1 MAVGSPVG
9 ISETLK
15 EEGGLIFL
23 SAQLQVVLYPSPS
36 LSATKE
42 LLIRAQPGGLGS
54 TEQTHR
60 RCAHS
65 PLPPCA
71 LPRAGDSAG

>member
-23 SAQLQVVLYPSPS
+23 SAQLQVVLYPSP
-36 LSATKE
+36 
-42 LLIRAQPGGLGS
+42 
-54 TEQTHR
+54 
-60 RCAHS
+60 
-65 PLPPCA
+65 
-71 LPRAGDSAG
+71 